1 MIIIGDDLPAPAHH
15 LQRPRRRQH
24 HRAGQP
30 RLQRGG
36 ARHRHRPVIHI
47 LCKLEI
53 LIFIKLVDWK
63 SKMIYEDDFHLHLH
77 KQTLNS

>member
-1 MIIIGDDLPAPAHH
+1 MGHPVIGDDLPAPAHH

-47 LCKLEI
+47 LYDGNI
-53 LIFIKLVDWK
+53 
-63 SKMIYEDDFHLHLH
+63 
-77 KQTLNS
+77 